1 MGVAQ
6 NDEPELSWKQET
18 TCQGYI
24 TARFDEA
31 VAIPR
36 PSIKSA
42 GRAHEIRQTPFS
54 AGITHAD
61 RLHDGLNL

>member
-6 NDEPELSWKQET
+6 IDEPELSWKQER

-31 VAIPR
+31 VATPR
-36 PSIKSA
+36 TSIRSA
-42 GRAHEIRQTPFS
+42 GRVHEIRHTPFS